1 MMMSQHMEYD
11 EPSHG
16 YTGNVRERTEPSSDD
31 YDGVRGQKLGQGTST
46 STNSGGT
53 GTARLILAIWSLI
66 ATVGSMGILVAL
78 VIALPG
84 IGAVIGLIAL
94 AMVCLTIVAINI
106 VFNLRR

>member
-1 MMMSQHMEYD
+1 MSQHMEYD

-16 YTGNVRERTEPSSDD
+16 YTGNVREGTEPSSDD
-31 YDGVRGQKLGQGTST
+31 YSGVREQKLGQDAP
-46 STNSGGT
+46 TNSGVT

-78 VIALPG
+78 VRALPG
-84 IGAVIGLIAL
+84 IGSVIGLIAL

>member
-1 MMMSQHMEYD
+1 MMSQHMEYD

-16 YTGNVRERTEPSSDD
+16 YAGNVREGAEPSSND
-31 YDGVRGQKLGQGTST
+31 YSGVRGQKLGQDTST
-46 STNSGGT
+46 STSSGGS
-53 GTARLILAIWSLI
+53 GTACLILAIWSLI

-78 VIALPG
+78 VKALPG

-94 AMVCLTIVAINI
+94 AMVCLTIIAINI